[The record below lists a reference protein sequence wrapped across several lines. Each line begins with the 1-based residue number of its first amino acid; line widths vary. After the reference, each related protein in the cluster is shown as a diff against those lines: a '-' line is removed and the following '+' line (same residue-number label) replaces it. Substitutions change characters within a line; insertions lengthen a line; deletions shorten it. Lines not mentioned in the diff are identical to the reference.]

1 MSHFIKLTANVINK
15 LHISHIT
22 QWSGK
27 YYIYMRGRSINGW
40 NLLSFGN
47 IWTNQDIIEIC
58 EKKNKNDYDII
69 TKFIE
74 EIK

>member
-1 MSHFIKLTANVINK
+1 MNHFIKLSSDVINK

-22 QWSGK
+22 KWSGK
-27 YYIYMRGRSINGW
+27 YYIYMTGRSINGF
-40 NLLSFGN
+40 NIFSFGN
-47 IWTNQDIIEIC
+47 LWTHTDNIEIC
-58 EKKNKNDYDII
+58 EKKHKNDYDII